1 MKNVK
6 SLKGEKPIFVVI
18 AVLLASVIL
27 VFMPLAV
34 IWSLNTLFTT
44 LLIPYTLN
52 TWAAVVVLG
61 STLGKKAKA

>member
-1 MKNVK
+1 MRKVK
-6 SLKGEKPIFVVI
+6 SLRGDEPIFVVL
-18 AVLLASVIL
+18 AVLLVSVIL

-52 TWAAVVVLG
+52 TWAAVVVL
-61 STLGKKAKA
+61 SATLGAKVK

>member
-1 MKNVK
+1 MRKVK
-6 SLKGEKPIFVVI
+6 TIKGNEPIFVVM
-18 AVLLASVIL
+18 AVLLVSAIL

-52 TWAAVVVLG
+52 TWAAVAVLG
-61 STLGKKAKA
+61 AALGAKVR